1 MNKVTVI
8 GSINLD
14 RTIRV
19 ARMAKPGETLH
30 TKEIFTAGGGKGA
43 NQAIAAQRLGADTSF
58 IGAVGEEVKQCWSF
72 YMRMESTAR
81 GSQRYPIIKQ
91 VKHS

>member
-43 NQAIAAQRLGADTSF
+43 NQAIAAQRLGLTLPSLVLWEKT
-58 IGAVGEEVKQCWSF
+58 GK
-72 YMRMESTAR
+72 
-81 GSQRYPIIKQ
+81 
-91 VKHS
+91 